1 MEYSS
6 ESPLV
11 TAQRSAIVQ
20 IRRRYERGE
29 LPFDAFRDA
38 LNALT
43 EARSPEECAAI
54 LRDLPHSPLATLAA
68 LEPPA
73 LAPSAP
79 GVPAPAPVSAAPRRI
94 SAIMSETRKTRDGWT
109 LAPDTHVRAL
119 MGTVTL
125 DLRRAQL
132 PAEARLTVR
141 ATMGEVKIYVPD
153 DVAVSVRST
162 AWMGEVQALGESIS
176 GVIASGDEEHI
187 PTHIAP
193 RARLIIEVSAVMSEV
208 NVALVGPNTAT
219 IADLARDTLR
229 LALEGVRRGLEAGA
243 THAALPR
250 ADAQP
255 HLPSAPAE

>member
-1 MEYSS
+1 MEHGS

-11 TAQRSAIVQ
+11 TAQRSAIAQ
-20 IRRRYERGE
+20 IRGRYERGE
-29 LPFDAFRDA
+29 LTFDAFRGA

-54 LRDLPHSPLATLAA
+54 LRDLPHSPLAALAA

-73 LAPSAP
+73 IAASAP
-79 GVPAPAPVSAAPRRI
+79 VAPAPALVNAAPRRI

-109 LAPDTHVRAL
+109 LAPDTHVRAV
-119 MGTVTL
+119 MGSVTL

-141 ATMGEVKIYVPD
+141 ATMGEVIIYIPE

-162 AWMGEVQALGESIS
+162 VRMGEVRALGETLS
-176 GVIASGDEEHI
+176 GVIASGEEEHI
-187 PTHIAP
+187 PTNTAP
-193 RARLIIEVSAVMSEV
+193 RARLVIEASTLMGEV
-208 NVALVGPNTAT
+208 NLALVGPNTTT

-229 LALEGVRRGLEAGA
+229 LALETARRSLEAPR
-243 THAALPR
+243 LP
-250 ADAQP
+250 D
-255 HLPSAPAE
+255 APAE